1 MIHLISS
8 PAAWGLAEQIAPQ
21 TAPQSNDSCEV
32 RSAKPRRCIRKAASG
47 RSRSGFT
54 LIECLAAILLMAM
67 VLPAINLG
75 IAAATRSGGQARS
88 RTEAAGLAQSKVSE
102 LVAFA
107 QSHQLS
113 ETSLEGDF
121 GPDWPNYHWK
131 AVVNDWTND
140 PYPVGMQQLDVQV
153 TWPLKNPTDS
163 VTLSTLVYVRPLSN

>member
-1 MIHLISS
+1 M
-8 PAAWGLAEQIAPQ
+8 
-21 TAPQSNDSCEV
+21 
-32 RSAKPRRCIRKAASG
+32 PRRDPADGDGAAGDQPRHRRGNQVGWSG
-47 RSRSGFT
+47 
-54 LIECLAAILLMAM
+54 
-67 VLPAINLG
+67 P
-75 IAAATRSGGQARS
+75 RS